1 MNAYSLLGMPP
12 VHVLTGPLGSG
23 KSTLLNR
30 LLHTGLAP
38 DTAIIVNEFGEAGL
52 DRTFIQESSDEV
64 LLMDNGCI
72 CCSLRSDLS
81 DTLMRLAALRD
92 ERGWPMRRVIIETSG
107 ISDPVPILHTLRSD
121 NRLRDRFRAG
131 SVLCTVDAQA
141 GAAALRERP
150 EYVAQLGA
158 ADLAL
163 LTKSDL
169 VNEQALGS
177 LCAAVASANPLAT
190 VVRTRG
196 ALYDYLVHADQRTN
210 HIYRQLESLVPPP
223 AHATHAVQHVV
234 LRYPGPLSWPLF
246 AIWLT
251 RMLFLHGDRILRT
264 KGILFDRDRDA
275 WIGVHAVRRFLHPPV
290 HLELERAPE
299 SGSCLVFITDGI
311 DPARI
316 ARSYGE
322 LWQASSG
329 CPADPLS

>member
-1 MNAYSLLGMPP
+1 MDIPP

-92 ERGWPMRRVIIETSG
+92 EHAWSMRRVIIETSG
-107 ISDPVPILHTLRSD
+107 ISDPIPILHTLRSD

-163 LTKSDL
+163 LTKADL
-169 VNEQALGS
+169 VDEPALRDVS
-177 LCAAVASANPLAT
+177 AAVASANPLAK
-190 VVRTRG
+190 VVRTRE
-196 ALYDYLVHADQRTN
+196 ALYDYLVDAAPRTD
-210 HIYRQLESLVPPP
+210 HTYDQLESLVPPARRAP
-223 AHATHAVQHVV
+223 HGVQHIV

-251 RMLFLHGDRILRT
+251 RLLFLHGDRILRT
-264 KGILFDRDRDA
+264 KGILFDRDRNA
-275 WIGVHAVRRFLHPPV
+275 WIGVHAVRRFLHPPI
-290 HLELERAPE
+290 HLKLERPPE

-316 ARSYGE
+316 ARSYEE

-329 CPADPLS
+329 HPAEPLS